1 MSEKC
6 ENVASTILDATL
18 VERGSTDLDHEA

>member
-1 MSEKC
+1 MSAKY

-18 VERGSTDLDHEA
+18 IERGSTDLAHEA